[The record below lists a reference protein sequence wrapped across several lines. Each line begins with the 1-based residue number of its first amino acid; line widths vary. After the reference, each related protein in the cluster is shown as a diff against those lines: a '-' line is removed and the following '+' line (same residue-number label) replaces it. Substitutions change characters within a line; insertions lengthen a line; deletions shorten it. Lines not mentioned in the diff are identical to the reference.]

1 MENPTSRPLLP
12 GKPERLATQVSFFIG
27 GFASATWAP
36 LVPYAKQR
44 LGLDEGGLGLVLL
57 CFGLGSLFT
66 MFLAGWAAGKFG
78 CRRVL
83 RLGSILACICLP
95 FLAFVDSV
103 PVFVAFLLLF
113 GAAIGTIDVT
123 VNIQAVIVEQ
133 AIGRPLMSGFHAGW
147 SIGGFAGAG
156 LLMALFALG
165 LNPLTAT
172 IAASAVVL
180 FLHFLTSGGLLPYGS
195 PSTGKVKMRFPRGII
210 LAIGSLAFISFLA
223 EGSVLDWG
231 AVFLSS
237 NKGTAISMAGMG
249 YMVFSVIMLLCRL
262 AGDSAVRKLG
272 GVRVLFFGALLGAAG
287 FGVVILAPVQW
298 LSFLGFGL
306 IGLGLSNLVP
316 VLYSLV
322 GKQSLMP
329 AHQAI
334 SVVSTIAYMGILLG
348 PVIVGGIAKFISLS
362 LGLGIVALM
371 LLAISASARLARR

>member
-1 MENPTSRPLLP
+1 
-12 GKPERLATQVSFFIG
+12 
-27 GFASATWAP
+27 
-36 LVPYAKQR
+36 
-44 LGLDEGGLGLVLL
+44 
-57 CFGLGSLFT
+57 
-66 MFLAGWAAGKFG
+66 
-78 CRRVL
+78 
-83 RLGSILACICLP
+83 
-95 FLAFVDSV
+95 
-103 PVFVAFLLLF
+103 
-113 GAAIGTIDVT
+113 
-123 VNIQAVIVEQ
+123 
-133 AIGRPLMSGFHAGW
+133 
-147 SIGGFAGAG
+147 
-156 LLMALFALG
+156 
-165 LNPLTAT
+165 
-172 IAASAVVL
+172 
-180 FLHFLTSGGLLPYGS
+180 
-195 PSTGKVKMRFPRGII
+195 
-210 LAIGSLAFISFLA
+210 
-223 EGSVLDWG
+223 
-231 AVFLSS
+231 
-237 NKGTAISMAGMG
+237 
-249 YMVFSVIMLLCRL
+249 MVFSVIMLLCRL